1 VSATHPRNGSA
12 KFDHGLRR
20 EALVRA
26 MLADVFA
33 GTLAAGQ
40 HLIGQELAD
49 RYAVSQ
55 TPIREAL
62 ITLAGIGVIDLLP
75 NRGAVVRRM
84 TEQDVREV
92 CQVRRVMECEAV
104 RTACGRVSP
113 TVWADFAADVRELKL
128 EIDRHPGP
136 PLVKKAK
143 ALDSVLHDAI
153 AAACGN
159 RLLAREIER
168 LKLLFR
174 AYRDASW
181 VAVASRNEFARLGAE
196 AVEHLLLLDHLR
208 TENAAAAAD
217 AMAAH
222 ITSGE
227 NYWIGAV
234 FGPQEPKA
242 PTPKKGRR

>member
-1 VSATHPRNGSA
+1 VSATHSRNGSA
-12 KFDHGLRR
+12 KWDHGLRR

-26 MLADVFA
+26 MLADVFN

-49 RYAVSQ
+49 RYSVSQ

-104 RTACGRVSP
+104 RTACGRVP
-113 TVWADFAADVRELKL
+113 PAVWAEFAEEVRELKQ
-128 EIDRHPGP
+128 EIDRNPGLP
-136 PLVKKAK
+136 MVKKAK
-143 ALDSVLHDAI
+143 ALDSRLHDAI
-153 AAACGN
+153 AAGCGN

-181 VAVASRNEFARLGAE
+181 VSVASRNEFARLGAE
-196 AVEHLLLLDHLR
+196 AVEHLLLLEHLR
-208 TENAAAAAD
+208 TENGSAAAD

-227 NYWIGAV
+227 NYWVGAV

-242 PTPKKGRR
+242 TPPKKGRR